1 MGPIDFIKANCVYY
15 PPQNIAT
22 RDVHK
27 PSIFLGGT
35 IDMGNSVDWQEYT
48 TELIIKNKGGKYNIF
63 NPRRKDWDSSWEQKF
78 ENPNFYQQVNWE
90 LNALEQA
97 DIILLY
103 FVSGSQSPISLLEL
117 GLHIHSGKVVVVC
130 EDGFWRKGNVEIVC
144 NRYDIPMF
152 RSIED
157 FVNEGL

>member
-22 RDVHK
+22 RDVLK

-48 TELIIKNKGGKYNIF
+48 TELIIKNKGDKYNIF

-78 ENPNFYQQVNWE
+78 ENPQFYQQVNWE

-103 FVSGSQSPISLLEL
+103 FVSGSQSPITLLEL
-117 GLHIHSGKVVVVC
+117 GLNIPTGKVCVIC

-144 NRYDIPMF
+144 NRYDVPLF
-152 RSIED
+152 KNIEEW
-157 FVNEGL
+157 VKTL

>member
-1 MGPIDFIKANCVYY
+1 MGTVDAIKNKCVFY
-15 PPQNIAT
+15 PPYNIAN
-22 RDVHK
+22 RDSLK

-35 IDMGNSVDWQEYT
+35 IDMGNSVDWQERT
-48 TELIIKNKGGKYNIF
+48 TELIIKNKGGEYNIF

-78 ENPNFYQQVNWE
+78 ENPHFYQQVNWE

-103 FVSGSQSPISLLEL
+103 FVSDSQSPISLLEL
-117 GLHIHSGKVVVVC
+117 GLYAHTGKVVVLC

-152 RSIED
+152 ESIEKWI
-157 FVNEGL
+157 ETL